1 MIRIETR
8 VVINRPIDE
17 VFEFVSD
24 VENNPLWQLSIV
36 EGKQTSSGSLGVG
49 TTIMTISRY
58 LGFQFKTDWEVI
70 EYEQNKKY
78 VAKSTSG
85 RGQAK
90 GTWAFEPV
98 VNDTL
103 VDLVAEMDLSG
114 LFKIAE
120 PVLKRGAACGYD
132 AGRGLMQVKAASG
145 HLM

>member
-24 VENNPLWQLSIV
+24 VENNPLWQSSIV

-49 TTIMTISRY
+49 TTITTTSRY
-58 LGFQFKTDWEVI
+58 LGLRIKTDWEVI
-70 EYEQNKKY
+70 EYEPNRKY
-78 VAKSTSG
+78 VAKSISG

-98 VNDTL
+98 ANGTR
-103 VDLVAEMDLSG
+103 VDLAAEMGLSG
-114 LFKIAE
+114 LFRIVEPMLKIIGQRE
-120 PVLKRGAACGYD
+120 TEKEFAALRELLEAQG
-132 AGRGLMQVKAASG
+132 
-145 HLM
+145 